1 MKTIHSRKL
10 RVGHS
15 QTGVFLPWHHFLGA
29 QRTLG
34 TKETSVPG
42 GASCPHVLMYS
53 YPNFRMSSCPHVLIS
68 SCPPV
73 LPVTLAILRFSPEEG
88 VVAFRN
94 PYGKV
99 WQWRREP
106 CIPVTAYPDYLDYLN
121 LSGLEGA
128 LAPPMGCPRGSRLQ
142 KVTSGG
148 SSQWACSGVKVR
160 KEYKKSTYFKIIS
173 NISFVL

>member
-1 MKTIHSRKL
+1 
-10 RVGHS
+10 
-15 QTGVFLPWHHFLGA
+15 
-29 QRTLG
+29 
-34 TKETSVPG
+34 
-42 GASCPHVLMYS
+42 
-53 YPNFRMSSCPHVLIS
+53 MSSCPHVLIS

-160 KEYKKSTYFKIIS
+160 KEYKKVHILKLFPTSLLFCKPKLPVSPTREVAPLAWS
-173 NISFVL
+173 WGRTLV